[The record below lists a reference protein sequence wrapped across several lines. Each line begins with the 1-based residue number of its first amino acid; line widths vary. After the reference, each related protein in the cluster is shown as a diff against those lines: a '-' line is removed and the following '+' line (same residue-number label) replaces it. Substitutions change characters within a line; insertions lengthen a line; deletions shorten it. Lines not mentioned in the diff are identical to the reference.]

1 MNRLAVPS
9 PAAPSRRQRGVSLV
23 EIMIGLVL
31 GMLSVLIVL
40 QVFQRSDG
48 ARRAALGG
56 DDAQNSGALALTQ
69 LQRELRQGGHGVA
82 SFPII
87 GCDLLLPNGRTLTA
101 LAPVTINHPDIPAG
115 DEDTDTLMVVYGS
128 SGGSPEGSRI
138 VLQPAGASY
147 SVPAPGAFQ
156 VGDFVIASPATRPAT
171 CLLQMTTVV
180 SVAAPNVNTSAGV
193 LGMANG
199 RLYNLGRTPR
209 VQVYAVR
216 AQQLTVCDM
225 LASDC
230 ARAADADNPAVW
242 VPIGHQVVSLRAQ
255 YGRDTTAPAMDAVV
269 DVFDQDAPTTACEWM
284 RVSAVRLAVVARSPQ
299 QAAQAVT
306 ASAPTWAG
314 SASQPIAL
322 DALEDWQQFRYRTFE
337 TLVPIRNMTWLPG
350 AAGC

>member
-1 MNRLAVPS
+1 
-9 PAAPSRRQRGVSLV
+9 
-23 EIMIGLVL
+23 
-31 GMLSVLIVL
+31 
-40 QVFQRSDG
+40 
-48 ARRAALGG
+48 
-56 DDAQNSGALALTQ
+56 
-69 LQRELRQGGHGVA
+69 
-82 SFPII
+82 
-87 GCDLLLPNGRTLTA
+87 
-101 LAPVTINHPDIPAG
+101 
-115 DEDTDTLMVVYGS
+115 
-128 SGGSPEGSRI
+128 
-138 VLQPAGASY
+138 
-147 SVPAPGAFQ
+147 
-156 VGDFVIASPATRPAT
+156 
-171 CLLQMTTVV
+171 MTTVV
-180 SVAAPNVNTSAGV
+180 GVAAPNVNTSAGV

-230 ARAADADNPAVW
+230 AQAADADNPAVW